1 VSDAKKK
8 ILIIED
14 EKDII
19 VALRLRLEANGYE
32 VIAAGDG
39 AEGLNKARTE
49 KPSLIILDIMLPK
62 LDGYKI
68 ARMLKFDQN
77 FGDIPIIMLTAKVQQ
92 SDIQRGK
99 EAGADAYIT
108 KPFKAEELLEQIKQL
123 LAR

>member
-1 VSDAKKK
+1 MSDAKKK